1 MSESNACPE
10 QPEYPAHVE
19 PHARGPLPVSQRPES
34 IGFAG
39 MSLLMAHSAVSHTV
53 EAVDHGFTA
62 DNNFFI
68 ISGAV
73 MSAVTAY
80 NAVRSHKETE
90 AYKTATEAER
100 NTPEA
105 VDRKR
110 FVRTLRN
117 ISWGGGVVLSTEVAI
132 LEGIQAVNAESTEEG
147 FIKGGIATAAV
158 IAGRASLSGLK
169 KSWTTYKALK
179 AQAAALKAAEPKP

>member
-1 MSESNACPE
+1 MRPE
-10 QPEYPAHVE
+10 QPEYPQHLE
-19 PHARGPLPVSQRPES
+19 HQTQGPLPVSQRPES

-53 EAVDHGFTA
+53 EAVDQGFTA
-62 DNNFFI
+62 DNSFFI

-105 VDRKR
+105 IDRKGFLR
-110 FVRTLRN
+110 SLRT
-117 ISWGGGVVLSTEVAI
+117 ISWGGALVVSTEVAI

-147 FIKGGIATAAV
+147 FVKGGITAGAV

-169 KSWTTYKALK
+169 KSWGKYKALK